1 MKYLWQL
8 VIILG
13 ISFAGEVLNHLLP
26 FPIPASIYGLVLML
40 SLLCSKKL
48 KVGHVKET
56 SDFLLEVMPIMFIPA
71 AAGIIDKWNLIKEI
85 LLPTFIILVIVTVI
99 VMVVT
104 GKVTQGL
111 IKLSE
116 RGKEK

>member
-13 ISFAGEVLNHLLP
+13 ISFIGEVLNHLLP

-40 SLLCSKKL
+40 LLLCSKKL
-48 KVGHVKET
+48 KVSHVKET
-56 SDFLLEVMPIMFIPA
+56 GEFLLEVMPIMFIPA
-71 AAGIIDKWNLIKEI
+71 AAGIIDRWNLIKTI
-85 LLPTFIILVIVTVI
+85 LLPTFIILVLVTII

-116 RGKEK
+116 RRKEK